1 MELKMMRLLF
11 ISILVLLTSACA
23 TSPTGKKYVKMF
35 PDSQMSQM
43 GAAAFTSM
51 KKSQKVDSSPN
62 SNRYVQ
68 CIVNALIPELL
79 IEDQRVFGK
88 KAKMNRTQWEV
99 SVFREKTPNAFAL
112 PGGKIGVHTGMFKV
126 ASTPDMLASVIGHEI
141 GHVWAEHGNARM
153 SNQFL
158 GNTALQLGA
167 ILGGTETRQKQQV
180 LGLLGVATQVGGL
193 SFSRQHESES
203 DDIGLTLMARAGFD
217 PRASVQVWQNM
228 SRLAQGSKKPPEFL
242 STHPSN
248 QTRINDLNS
257 KMPQAMALYQQ
268 ARAQGKRPNCRL

>member
-1 MELKMMRLLF
+1 MRL
-11 ISILVLLTSACA
+11 ILLTSLILLASGCA
-23 TSPTGKKYVKMF
+23 TSPTGKKYVKIF

-51 KKSQKVDSSPN
+51 KKSQKLDSSPS

-79 IEDQRVFGK
+79 VEDQRIFGK
-88 KAKMNRTQWEV
+88 KARMHKTQWEV
-99 SVFREKTPNAFAL
+99 SVFDEATPNAFAL

-126 ASTPDMLASVIGHEI
+126 ASNTDMLASVIGHEI

-153 SNQFL
+153 SNQTL
-158 GNTALQLGA
+158 GNTALQLTA
-167 ILGGTETRQKQQV
+167 ILGGTETQQKQQV

-193 SFSRQHESES
+193 KFSRDHESES
-203 DDIGLTLMARAGFD
+203 DNLGLTLMARAGFD

-228 SRLAQGSKKPPEFL
+228 SRMAQGRKPPEFL

-248 QTRINDLNS
+248 QTRINDLNR
-257 KMPQAMALYQQ
+257 KMPKALELYHQAK
-268 ARAQGKRPNCRL
+268 AQGKKPNCRL

>member
-1 MELKMMRLLF
+1 MKRFLL
-11 ISILVLLTSACA
+11 IGILILLTSACA
-23 TSPTGKKYVKMF
+23 TSPTGKKYVKIF
-35 PDSQMSQM
+35 PDSQMNQM

-51 KKSQKVDSSPN
+51 KQSQKVDASPN

-68 CIVNALIPELL
+68 CIVTALIPEMLV
-79 IEDQRVFGK
+79 EDQRIFGK
-88 KAKMNRTQWEV
+88 KAKMNRTRWEV
-99 SVFREKTPNAFAL
+99 SVFQEDTPNAFAL

-126 ASTPDMLASVIGHEI
+126 ASSPDMLASVIGHEI

-158 GNTALQLGA
+158 GNTALQLTA
-167 ILGGTETRQKQQV
+167 ILGGTETQQKQQV

-193 SFSRQHESES
+193 KFSRDHESES
-203 DDIGLTLMARAGFD
+203 DNLGLTLMARAGFD

-228 SRLAQGSKKPPEFL
+228 SRLAKGKKPPEFL

-257 KMPQAMALYQQ
+257 KMPQALQIYQQ
-268 ARAQGKRPNCRL
+268 ARSQGKRPNCRL